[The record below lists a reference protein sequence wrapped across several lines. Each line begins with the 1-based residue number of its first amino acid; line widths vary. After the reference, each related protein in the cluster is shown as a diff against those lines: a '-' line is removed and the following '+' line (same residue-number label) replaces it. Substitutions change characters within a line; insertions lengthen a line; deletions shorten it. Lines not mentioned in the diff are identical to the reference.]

1 MDRKQAEIR
10 AAELRRIL
18 WENSEKYYVENAP
31 TMSDFDYDHLM
42 HELEDIEKQYPDL
55 QTPDSPTQKVGSE
68 IAPMLKTRE
77 TWSNSRSFFL
87 AEYMPNGIPIITAS
101 MKASKTSS
109 RVAGIYCLSSLITGR
124 LLVSD
129 LPRSPWRRSEM

>member
-55 QTPDSPTQKVGSE
+55 QTPDSPTQKDVV
-68 IAPMLKTRE
+68 PQQYVQHR
-77 TWSNSRSFFL
+77 
-87 AEYMPNGIPIITAS
+87 
-101 MKASKTSS
+101 
-109 RVAGIYCLSSLITGR
+109 
-124 LLVSD
+124 
-129 LPRSPWRRSEM
+129 